1 MKCSPSLENDNDRKE
16 ASQNFGR
23 KIGRF
28 FVGKKNSVH
37 SKNAIFVVL

>member
-28 FVGKKNSVH
+28 FVGKKIQYTV
-37 SKNAIFVVL
+37 KMQFL